1 MINYMCNEYF
11 NVHLLKSKQGPNTQ
25 KRNAFHLPLSSN
37 VCESDQRRKG
47 NKLTAKLGFEP
58 GSSTSLDLVTLEFFC
73 AYEVLFYLSCIS
85 YNFGNDTRK
94 RTSSGEGRSKLTTSL

>member
-1 MINYMCNEYF
+1 MCNEYF

-47 NKLTAKLGFEP
+47 NMLTVMLCFEP
-58 GSSTSLDLVTLEFFC
+58 GSSTSLDLGTLELFR
-73 AYEVLFYLSCIS
+73 AYEVLFDPNCIGD
-85 YNFGNDTRK
+85 NFRNETRK
-94 RTSSGEGRSKLTTSL
+94 RTSSGGGKL